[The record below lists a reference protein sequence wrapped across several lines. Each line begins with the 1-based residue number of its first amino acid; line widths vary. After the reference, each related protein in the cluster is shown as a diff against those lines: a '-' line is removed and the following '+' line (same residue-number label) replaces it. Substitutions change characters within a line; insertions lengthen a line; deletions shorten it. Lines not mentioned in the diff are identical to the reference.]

1 MVSKS
6 TLQEQAAEFGR
17 ARAEERELY
26 LARQQHALQETELA
40 SAAQQQQRQLELEQ
54 AMARVAAT
62 AHQEAKEAQAQETK
76 AAQLVTPVLPN

>member
-40 SAAQQQQRQLELEQ
+40 SAAQQQ

-62 AHQEAKEAQAQETK
+62 ARQEAKEAQAQETK
-76 AAQLVTPVLPN
+76 AAHLVTPVLPN

>member
-1 MVSKS
+1 M
-6 TLQEQAAEFGR
+6 QEQAAEFGR

-40 SAAQQQQRQLELEQ
+40 SAAQQQQQQRQLELEQ

-62 AHQEAKEAQAQETK
+62 ARQEAKEAQAQETK
-76 AAQLVTPVLPN
+76 AAQLVTPVLPNSPTP

>member
-40 SAAQQQQRQLELEQ
+40 SAAQQQ

-62 AHQEAKEAQAQETK
+62 ARQEAKEAQAQETK
-76 AAQLVTPVLPN
+76 AAQLVTPVLPNSPTLL

>member
-40 SAAQQQQRQLELEQ
+40 SAAQQQ

-62 AHQEAKEAQAQETK
+62 ARQEAKEAQAQEAK

>member
-1 MVSKS
+1 M
-6 TLQEQAAEFGR
+6 QEQAAEFGR

-40 SAAQQQQRQLELEQ
+40 SAAQQQQQRQLELEQ

-62 AHQEAKEAQAQETK
+62 ARQEAKEAQAQETK